1 LVALAEEKKRLES
14 ASDVLKTLNAR
25 LDATTAS
32 LLDVGLALKD
42 KNDLRTRAD
51 QKRRDDTA
59 VLADTNARLAAC
71 TALHRDLFP
80 RIAAMNI
87 EVPGNPSPTIEACD
101 HRQQEVREWLQARID
116 AEAQKIGRVLQRATN
131 AMQRFCDDYPL
142 DTQEMDAR
150 IEASGDYAQ
159 LLARLRTDD
168 LPRFEQK
175 FKELLNENTIRDVAN
190 FQNQLARE
198 RAQIKERIADINTS
212 LTGIDYNP
220 GRYIVLEAIP
230 SPDAEMRA
238 FHADLRACTEG
249 ALTGSEDQ
257 QYSEAKFL
265 QVKQIIERFRG
276 REGLAELDRRWTR
289 KVTDVRNDFVFAASE
304 RWKEDNSEY
313 EHYSDSGGKS
323 GGQKEKLAYTILAA
337 SLAYRFGLE
346 AGAGRSRTFRFVAID
361 EAFGRGSD
369 ESATYGLRLF
379 ERLNLQLLVVTPL
392 QKIHIIE
399 PFVSSVGFVHS
410 EDGRASMIRNLT
422 IEEFRAER
430 AERRNG
436 SA

>member
-1 LVALAEEKKRLES
+1 MA
-14 ASDVLKTLNAR
+14 
-25 LDATTAS
+25 
-32 LLDVGLALKD
+32 
-42 KNDLRTRAD
+42 
-51 QKRRDDTA
+51 
-59 VLADTNARLAAC
+59 
-71 TALHRDLFP
+71 
-80 RIAAMNI
+80 
-87 EVPGNPSPTIEACD
+87 
-101 HRQQEVREWLQARID
+101 
-116 AEAQKIGRVLQRATN
+116 N

-323 GGQKEKLAYTILAA
+323 GG
-337 SLAYRFGLE
+337 
-346 AGAGRSRTFRFVAID
+346 
-361 EAFGRGSD
+361 
-369 ESATYGLRLF
+369 
-379 ERLNLQLLVVTPL
+379 
-392 QKIHIIE
+392 H
-399 PFVSSVGFVHS
+399 
-410 EDGRASMIRNLT
+410 
-422 IEEFRAER
+422 
-430 AERRNG
+430 
-436 SA
+436 